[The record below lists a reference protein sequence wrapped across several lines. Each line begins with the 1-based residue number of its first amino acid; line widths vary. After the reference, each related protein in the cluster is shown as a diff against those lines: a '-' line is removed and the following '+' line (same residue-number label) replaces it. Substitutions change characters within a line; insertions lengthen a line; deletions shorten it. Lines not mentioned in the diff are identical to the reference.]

1 MLFASYTQGGIM
13 SLCIADTF
21 ISSHTTFCILCRK
34 LHSEGL
40 LQRTG
45 HGGRPDPFK
54 WTKVET
60 TGTSQLSP
68 AAEA

>member
-1 MLFASYTQGGIM
+1 LLTQSPATI
-13 SLCIADTF
+13 IF
-21 ISSHTTFCILCRK
+21 WVLCRK

-54 WTKVET
+54 WTKVEI
-60 TGTSQLSP
+60 TGALSP